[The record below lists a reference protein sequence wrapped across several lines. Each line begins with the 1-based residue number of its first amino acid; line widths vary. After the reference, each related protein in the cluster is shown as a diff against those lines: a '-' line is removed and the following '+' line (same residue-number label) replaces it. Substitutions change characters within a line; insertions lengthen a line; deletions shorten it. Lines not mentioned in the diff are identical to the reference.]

1 MNINDVLIR
10 ILKKDD
16 QISEQILHRNEKH
29 VLENIAREAR
39 DREMAERIQVE
50 LNSEDSEKRRA
61 QENTGRE
68 IAEKFQE
75 EGDSRKRALEN
86 SEAQDREIPKP
97 EQLKQVEM
105 PVTVNSQTEVKRWRS
120 DELKKIEKETKDRK
134 SELERLRALAA
145 CELEE
150 ANRSMKAAKEEIAQL
165 KQALAAKE
173 DNQRS
178 NEIQA
183 RSSEKKSSRHW
194 HWQPEPEED
203 EELEGNFI
211 ENLKEAS
218 SKKEEER
225 PSPASPPS
233 SRKSPKV
240 ECKPQ
245 TSSAW
250 GTLPHNVD
258 SDDSTAQFR
267 GGLGRSESSSRSGS
281 GQSLLS
287 DVWFFLTSLRAL
299 RLCQWI

>member
-1 MNINDVLIR
+1 
-10 ILKKDD
+10 
-16 QISEQILHRNEKH
+16 
-29 VLENIAREAR
+29 
-39 DREMAERIQVE
+39 
-50 LNSEDSEKRRA
+50 
-61 QENTGRE
+61 
-68 IAEKFQE
+68 
-75 EGDSRKRALEN
+75 
-86 SEAQDREIPKP
+86 
-97 EQLKQVEM
+97 
-105 PVTVNSQTEVKRWRS
+105 
-120 DELKKIEKETKDRK
+120 
-134 SELERLRALAA
+134 
-145 CELEE
+145 
-150 ANRSMKAAKEEIAQL
+150 MKAAEEEIAQL

-194 HWQPEPEED
+194 QED

-233 SRKSPKV
+233 PRKSPKV

-250 GTLPHNVD
+250 GTLPRNVD

-299 RLCQWI
+299 WIRRWYATVAGCHCRWKYPQFDYIKCR